1 MCVCMCMCVLA
12 CECIHEHVVSL
23 CVYVQW
29 GTACVCICV
38 HVCVVSVCVYGYV
51 RFGPCN
57 SADSFSSGT
66 FIDADFGTKS
76 GSRGTEF
83 KGKIL

>member
-1 MCVCMCMCVLA
+1 MLIADWLMSTVSSIYHQLSKLIPCS
-12 CECIHEHVVSL
+12 VV
-23 CVYVQW
+23 
-29 GTACVCICV
+29 CV
-38 HVCVVSVCVYGYV
+38 HVCVYGYV

-57 SADSFSSGT
+57 SAVYFSSGT